1 MNDLEMSELIYHKY
15 ENLLT
20 TYTQVMYLKIF
31 VDSND
36 DNLKELYNNAAKKN
50 NDKLSNSNQNNLDF
64 IDAGFDL
71 YAPNNEGKELLT
83 QGNDLY
89 FYGPNFE
96 NKNPVNK
103 LDFKIKCSAKM
114 LKLVHID
121 KRSKTNEEPN
131 DKPHNRTND
140 KPDNKTNK
148 KINYISYNTG
158 FYMYPRSSLSK
169 TQLRLANSV
178 GIIDAGYRGNLMA
191 MFDVVNINYENRQN
205 SNTDYIG
212 KAYERYIQICAPGLV
227 PIIVKIVNSIEELG
241 STTQRGD
248 GGFGSTGK

>member
-1 MNDLEMSELIYHKY
+1 MNDLEMSELIYNKY
-15 ENLLT
+15 EKLLT

-31 VDSND
+31 IDSND
-36 DNLKELYNNAAKKN
+36 DNIKELYNNAAKKN
-50 NDKLSNSNQNNLDF
+50 NYKLINLNLNSNNLDF

-71 YAPNNEGKELLT
+71 YAPNNEGNELRT

-89 FYGPNFE
+89 FYGPNYE

-121 KRSKTNEEPN
+121 KNE
-131 DKPHNRTND
+131 TND
-140 KPDNKTNK
+140 KTKINNT
-148 KINYISYNTG
+148 KINYMSFNTG

-191 MFDVVNINYENRQN
+191 MFDVVNINFENRQQ
-205 SNTDYIG
+205 SNADYIG